1 MHEMTI
7 VAGILRIVE
16 DQARAA
22 GARTINTITLDIGD
36 LAGIE
41 TDALRFSF
49 QAARRETMAAEA
61 ELVINRIPGRGRCP
75 ECGAETLVEFHVAVC
90 PECGQGLMDVF
101 QGRELKVK
109 SINVD

>member
-22 GARTINTITLDIGD
+22 GASTVNTIELDIGD

-41 TDALRFSF
+41 IDALRFCF
-49 QAARRETMAAEA
+49 EAARRDTIAADA
-61 ELVINRIPGRGRCP
+61 ELVINRIPGRGHCP
-75 ECGAETLVEFHVAVC
+75 QCDIDVPVEYHVAVC
-90 PECGQGLMDVF
+90 PECEQALVEVF